1 MTCSA
6 SAPVVLLFN
15 NGDIIRYRTKVHVDK
30 YKYLYFVLEMKSY
43 KTKTNNIAILNM
55 ASSCNIFFQI
65 YLLSTYVVFDYL
77 ADQMFVVY

>member
-1 MTCSA
+1 M
-6 SAPVVLLFN
+6 
-15 NGDIIRYRTKVHVDK
+15 DK

>member
-15 NGDIIRYRTKVHVDK
+15 NDDIIRYRTKVHVDK

-77 ADQMFVVY
+77 ADQMFVIY